1 MLTSA
6 WQTLTF
12 SGIPLT
18 EWYRRSFLFRVLG
31 YFSAWRE
38 GSWLLQWSDGIGA
51 VLISLVLM
59 LAPFVPNSLTAIFLM
74 AVAAF
79 WGLLTFT
86 TPVGQGI
93 TPTQLLITLY
103 WGIATIATV
112 FSPVPTAA
120 LTGLLKLTLYIL
132 FFALATRILRVPT
145 WRNRVMTVY
154 LLTAMVVS
162 AYGIRQ
168 AFLGARSLATWV
180 DPTSPLAD
188 TTRVYSYLE
197 NPNLLAGYLI
207 PAVCFSL
214 AAIFAWR
221 GWGCK
226 ALATGMSVMNLSCLV
241 LTYSRGD
248 GLAVWFP
255 CWCCPYWCCIG

>member
-132 FFALATRILRVPT
+132 FFCPSDADFASSHLAQSGDDR
-145 WRNRVMTVY
+145 
-154 LLTAMVVS
+154 
-162 AYGIRQ
+162 
-168 AFLGARSLATWV
+168 
-180 DPTSPLAD
+180 
-188 TTRVYSYLE
+188 
-197 NPNLLAGYLI
+197 LLAHGYGGECLRDSSGLFRS
-207 PAVCFSL
+207 PFPGHLGGSHL
-214 AAIFAWR
+214 SPGGHHTGLQLSGKSQPTGGIFNS
-221 GWGCK
+221 GG
-226 ALATGMSVMNLSCLV
+226 V
-241 LTYSRGD
+241 
-248 GLAVWFP
+248 F
-255 CWCCPYWCCIG
+255 